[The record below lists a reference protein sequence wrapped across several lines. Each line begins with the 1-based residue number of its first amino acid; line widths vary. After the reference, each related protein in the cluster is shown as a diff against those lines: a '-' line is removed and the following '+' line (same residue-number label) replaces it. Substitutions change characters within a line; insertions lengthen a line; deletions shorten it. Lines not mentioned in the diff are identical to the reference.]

1 MSSGIGLVS
10 RPCLVVAAA
19 TRALRPAAR
28 GAARGH
34 AGSAAESASRRGAT
48 APATSGRSRGAS
60 LTAGAKKGSFMAE
73 MEEMKEE
80 EGSAVEFTLPLA
92 IQKYP
97 HVSLRNK
104 NAIVGVFDEELA
116 RLSEAMFK
124 LMYDTDGVG
133 LAAPQV
139 GVNYRMMVYNEAGEP
154 GKGKEV
160 TLVNPKIVKFAKQKD
175 LFEEGCL
182 SFPKIYAEVEVRR
195 PKTTPERFTPR
206 PRAFLFPPLR
216 TERKPVS
223 AYNKYTLIP
232 AALVVGCRKAMSKP
246 HARLP
251 PVQMTRGSRSRDV
264 SPDPTPQTLNL
275 LLDPLFPFS
284 DRWACRSRRRTCA
297 GRSSR

>member
-1 MSSGIGLVS
+1 MK
-10 RPCLVVAAA
+10 VAAPDG
-19 TRALRPAAR
+19 RGLRFTDIEFRMFGQLLRSHCGLHFAEDLRYLLEKRVAR
-28 GAARGH
+28 RV
-34 AGSAAESASRRGAT
+34 ESLG
-48 APATSGRSRGAS
+48 
-60 LTAGAKKGSFMAE
+60 LGSFASYHYLLRHDR
-73 MEEMKEE
+73 
-80 EGSAVEFTLPLA
+80 EG
-92 IQKYP
+92 
-97 HVSLRNK
+97 
-104 NAIVGVFDEELA
+104 DEELA

-206 PRAFLFPPLR
+206 PRTFLFPPLR